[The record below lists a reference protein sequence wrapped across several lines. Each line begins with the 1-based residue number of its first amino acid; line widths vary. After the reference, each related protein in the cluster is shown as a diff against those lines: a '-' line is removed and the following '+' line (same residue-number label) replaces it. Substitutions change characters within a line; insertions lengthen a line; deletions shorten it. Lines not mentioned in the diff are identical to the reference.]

1 MGVSFDSLKAAAHGR
16 WREILPRLGIP
27 AECLT
32 NKHRSCPICG
42 GRDRFRFD
50 DKDGRGT
57 FFCNQCGAGDG
68 FKLAALHLNTDFS
81 GAAQAVADA
90 MGLSGH
96 PTPAR
101 PCPLVRPVQGGHNGT
116 ADDEQ
121 AAKANRAKLT
131 ERLRHARPI
140 GANGAVSGYLTGRGL
155 QAVTGLHDL
164 LETEADYW
172 LQTADGRPVR
182 IGTFPAMLAAI
193 RDPSGELLGLHTT
206 YLSHNGTG
214 WQKLQAVHPETG
226 EPLPARK
233 IHAVR
238 SGSIKGGGVM
248 LKQPLEGHLIV
259 GEGIESTLAAFEL
272 FGRPAGYG
280 LCATLNAGN
289 MARLVLPQGIGKLV
303 IAGDHD
309 APRPVGQNAAHDL
322 GARAIKQGI
331 DTSLW
336 LPDCK
341 GHDPLDHLNHFKQP
355 ERGQP

>member
-1 MGVSFDSLKAAAHGR
+1 MGGTSFDGLKAVARGR
-16 WREILPRLGIP
+16 WREILPCLGIP

-32 NKHRSCPICG
+32 NKHRPCPVCG

-50 DKDGRGT
+50 DQDGRGT
-57 FFCNQCGAGDG
+57 FICNQCGAGDG
-68 FKLAALHLNTDFS
+68 FTLAALYLNTDFI
-81 GAAQAVADA
+81 GAARAVTNVIGLADHQAA
-90 MGLSGH
+90 
-96 PTPAR
+96 AR
-101 PCPLVRPVQGGHNGT
+101 KAVHPVQGGHKGA
-116 ADDEQ
+116 ADDGQ
-121 AAKANRAKLT
+121 AAKANQVKLT
-131 ERLRHARPI
+131 ARLRHARPV
-140 GANGAVSGYLTGRGL
+140 GADGAVSGYLTGRGL

-172 LQTADGRPVR
+172 IQTADGRPVCM
-182 IGTFPAMLAAI
+182 GTFPAMLAAI

-214 WQKLQAVHPETG
+214 WQKLAAVHPETG

-233 IHAVR
+233 IHAVC

-248 LKQPLEGHLIV
+248 LKQPQEGRLIV

-272 FGRPAGYG
+272 FGRPTGYG

-289 MARLVLPQGIGKLV
+289 MARLVLPQGISKLV